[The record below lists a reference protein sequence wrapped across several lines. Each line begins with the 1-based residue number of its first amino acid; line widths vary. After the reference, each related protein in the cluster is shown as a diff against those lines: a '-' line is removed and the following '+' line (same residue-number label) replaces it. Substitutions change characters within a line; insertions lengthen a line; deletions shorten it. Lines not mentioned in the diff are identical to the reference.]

1 MSWKMCPHF
10 RKYVKAIDNNCIKI
24 IRSLNRVK
32 SRNLSL
38 VARETEMPPALVHYY
53 YDKLA
58 RRGILKLNVD
68 INLEKLGLTPVVIMA
83 KPFYNAID
91 QAEKALKTIDY
102 WREISRCYLSDQTY
116 YYCYYAI
123 PTEKKRLFENFI
135 KELKQR
141 KIIDKLQVYWKP
153 RKEHSN
159 PNFQW
164 FDTKNKQWNFE
175 WNEWIEEVLTYVSSS
190 PKEVSIEGA
199 LEKESYAPLDEADFF
214 ILRKIEEDTEVTFKD
229 LALMLGVT
237 PPTIRY
243 HYYKHLV
250 NYGIIRG
257 YKPSIY
263 PYPKQFAHLSIV
275 KIKFDTPQKL
285 EAFIKSLE
293 EKPFVQQVMIYEKE
307 LLLLMKTYILIDQL
321 PGFIR
326 ALTQLHAQQV
336 VSKYSWCLIDPEKD
350 WEQLLPAKL
359 YVKGKWQYPHENYI
373 KALDTIKQ

>member
-1 MSWKMCPHF
+1 MSWKICPHF

-24 IRSLNRVK
+24 IRSLNKVR

-58 RRGILKLNVD
+58 RRGILKLNAD
-68 INLEKLGLTPVVIMA
+68 INLEKLGLTPVIIMA
-83 KPFYNAID
+83 KPPYNAI
-91 QAEKALKTIDY
+91 EKAEEALKIIDY
-102 WREISRCYLSDQTY
+102 WKEISRCYLSDQTY

-123 PTEKKRLFENFI
+123 PAEKRRVFESFI

-141 KIIDKLQVYWKP
+141 KIIDKVQVYWKP
-153 RKEHSN
+153 RKQHPK

-164 FDTKNKQWNFE
+164 FDTRSKQWLFK
-175 WNEWIEEVLTYVSSS
+175 WDEWIKELSTYIAS
-190 PKEVSIEGA
+190 PP
-199 LEKESYAPLDEADFF
+199 ESHVTDEAQERKIYAPLDGADFF

-257 YKPSIY
+257 YEPTIY
-263 PYPKQFAHLSIV
+263 PYPKQFAHLLIV
-275 KIKFDTPQKL
+275 KIKFDNPQKI

-293 EKPFVQQVMIYEKE
+293 EKPFVQQIMIYEKG
-307 LLLLMKTYILIDQL
+307 LLVLLRIYVLIDQL

-326 ALTQLHAQQV
+326 TLTQIHTQRII
-336 VSKYSWCLIDPEKD
+336 SRYNWCLVDPEKD
-350 WEQLLPAKL
+350 WRQLLPAKL
-359 YVKGKWQYPHENYI
+359 YVKGKWQYPHKEYVNT
-373 KALDTIKQ
+373 LNTIK